1 LSPQTDGQTEVVNR
15 TLGNMLRAVL
25 KGKLTSWEDHLPLVE
40 FAYNRTIHSSTG
52 SSPFEVVYGFNPLT
66 PLDLVPLPTNDIASL
81 DGKNKVEMMRKI
93 HEQTKLAIERR
104 NKQVA
109 LRRNK
114 GRKQVI

>member
-1 LSPQTDGQTEVVNR
+1 
-15 TLGNMLRAVL
+15 MFRAVL

-40 FAYNRTIHSSTG
+40 FAYNRTNHSSIG

-104 NKQVA
+104 NKQVT

-114 GRKQVI
+114 G